1 MERII
6 REFDGFREVV
16 YVADPENYNLMFIN
30 KAGLQALGYRERE
43 QVKGKKCYEVLHGL
57 DHPCEFCTN
66 HQLCREQYLEW
77 VHEDHIAGRSYQ
89 IKDKLI
95 SWEGRDV
102 RMEIA
107 EDVAEAAVYDMEA
120 QKQSRMNSERI
131 VLECVKMMYSSL
143 ETDIALNNA
152 LRVLGTSLG
161 SERTYIFHVFGK
173 YMDNTYEWCAEGVSK
188 EIDTLQNV
196 PVTTIDRWM
205 PFFMRNECVIIE
217 DLEEIRDYAP
227 DEYEILKRQKV
238 HSLITVPMMEKER
251 LVGYFGVDNPRTGN
265 LNEMSNI
272 LKMLAYFLQSLL
284 ERKKR
289 EDYLRKIGFT
299 DAMTGALN
307 RNAYIRDT
315 MSEDNG
321 GLVSIGCFFIDINGL
336 KRNNDIFGHETGDEL
351 IRKIYQ
357 IVSSG
362 VKDYP
367 VYRLG
372 GDEFVVLCQNI
383 AKPEFDSMESVLRQ
397 ELSGKHGCSAAVG
410 GGYSE
415 APNDLGAVIEEADQR
430 MYKDK
435 EQYYRNINI
444 RFSSEYLKSEVKA

>member
-6 REFDGFREVV
+6 KEFDGVREMV
-16 YVADPENYNLMFIN
+16 YVSDPEDYNLMFIN
-30 KAGLQALGYRERE
+30 KAALQTLGYREFE

-57 DHPCEFCTN
+57 QQPCEFCTN
-66 HQLCREQYLEW
+66 SRLCRENYLEW
-77 VHEDHIAGRSYQ
+77 IHEAHIAGRDCR

-95 SWEGRDV
+95 SWGDRDV
-102 RMEIA
+102 RIEIA
-107 EDVAEAAVYDMEA
+107 EDIAEAAMYDMEA
-120 QKQSRMNSERI
+120 EKKSRMNNERI

-143 ETDIALNNA
+143 ETDIAINNA
-152 LRVLGTSLG
+152 LRVLGTTLG

-173 YMDNTYEWCAEGVSK
+173 YMDNTYEWCAEGVSQ
-188 EIDTLQNV
+188 EIDNLQNV
-196 PVTTIDRWM
+196 PIGTIDRWM
-205 PFFMRNECVIIE
+205 PYFSKNECVIIE
-217 DLEEIRDYAP
+217 NLEDIREYAP
-227 DEYEILKRQKV
+227 DEYDILKRQKV
-238 HSLITVPMMEKER
+238 DSLITVPMMDKGK

-272 LKMLAYFLQSLL
+272 LKMLAYFFQSLL

-315 MSEDNG
+315 MREDNG
-321 GLVSIGCFFIDINGL
+321 AVTSIGCFFIDINGL

-357 IVSSG
+357 IISAE
-362 VKDYP
+362 VKNYP

-383 AKPEFDSMESVLRQ
+383 EKAELDSIEKCLRQ
-397 ELSGKHGCSAAVG
+397 ELNGKHGCSAAIG
-410 GGYSE
+410 SGYAESF
-415 APNDLGAVIEEADQR
+415 NDLSTIIEEADQR
-430 MYKDK
+430 MYQDK
-435 EQYYRNINI
+435 KQYHRNVNI
-444 RFSSEYLKSEVKA
+444 RFSYEFKSAEV